1 MRLPNRSFAL
11 PLLAGALS
19 VTLVACATSE
29 AQSLSSSSSGS
40 VGSVDAGDPAPTP
53 TGDAEMTVTLLG
65 TGSPVPSAERFG
77 MSTLVRAGGQDLLFD
92 AGRGATIRLNQVGL
106 SAGQVDGVFLTHF
119 HSDHVNGLADLWMSS
134 YIPALGGREGSFQL
148 YGPTGVGQ
156 IAEGLQLTH
165 QNDIDVRVADG
176 EVDPSTTGIE
186 PHEFDDDGVIF
197 EKDGVT
203 VTMFTVEHDPVG
215 AIDPAVGFR
224 VDNGESSVLISGDT
238 RPTPNVLTYGEGVD
252 LLIHEVADFVDPTLP
267 VVETVYAHHTNPRQA
282 GEIFTSVAPAMAA
295 YSHIVNGAPPR
306 IPDLPMETLVERTRE
321 TYSGPLAV
329 GVDLMTFE
337 INDRDVQV
345 FEPRG

>member
-1 MRLPNRSFAL
+1 MRIPSRTYML
-11 PLLAGALS
+11 PLVAGALG
-19 VTLVACATSE
+19 VTLAACATSG
-29 AQSLSSSSSGS
+29 AQSLSSSSSGPLSS
-40 VGSVDAGDPAPTP
+40 VATEEPAPTP

-77 MSTLVRAGGQDLLFD
+77 MSTLVQAGGLDLLFD
-92 AGRGATIRLNQVGL
+92 AGRGATIRLNQVGVT
-106 SAGQVDGVFLTHF
+106 AGEVDGLFLTHF

-134 YIPALGGREGSFQL
+134 YIPALGGREGRFQM
-148 YGPTGVGQ
+148 YGPPGVQQ
-156 IAEGLQLTH
+156 IADGLQMTH

-176 EVDPSTTGIE
+176 EVDRATTGIDA
-186 PHEFDDDGVIF
+186 HEFAEDGVIF
-197 EKDGVT
+197 DRDGVT

-224 VDNGESSVLISGDT
+224 VDHGESSVLISGDT
-238 RPTPNVLTYGEGVD
+238 RPTPNVLSYGEDVD

-282 GEIFTSVAPAMAA
+282 GEIFTAVAPAMAA

-345 FEPRG
+345 FEPQD

>member
-1 MRLPNRSFAL
+1 MRIPSRTYML
-11 PLLAGALS
+11 PLVAGALG
-19 VTLVACATSE
+19 VTLAACATSG
-29 AQSLSSSSSGS
+29 AQSLSSSGSLGS
-40 VGSVDAGDPAPTP
+40 VGTEAATPTP

-77 MSTLVRAGGQDLLFD
+77 MSTLVQAGGLDLLFD
-92 AGRGATIRLNQVGL
+92 AGRGATIRLNQVGVT
-106 SAGQVDGVFLTHF
+106 AGEVDGLFLTHF

-134 YIPALGGREGSFQL
+134 YIPALGGREGRFQM
-148 YGPTGVGQ
+148 YGPTGVQQ
-156 IAEGLQLTH
+156 IADGLQMTH
-165 QNDIDVRVADG
+165 QNDVDVRVADG
-176 EVDPSTTGIE
+176 EVDRATTGIDA
-186 PHEFDDDGVIF
+186 HEFDEDGVIF
-197 EKDGVT
+197 EQDGVT

-224 VDNGESSVLISGDT
+224 VDYGESSVLISGDT
-238 RPTPNVLTYGEGVD
+238 RPTPTVLSYGEGVD

-267 VVETVYAHHTNPRQA
+267 VVKTVYEHHTNPRQA
-282 GEIFTSVAPAMAA
+282 GEIFTAVAPAMAA

-345 FEPRG
+345 FEPQG